1 MRTQL
6 RTGLIVLSVL
16 FLITLSGDWL
26 GRTEAQSTVQTLRT
40 ATVDTRD
47 ATMTHANFVRVHDTT
62 EEFILDFGTNDE
74 APAPPKRAIEIDQR
88 IVLSPYTAKRLMI
101 AMEVTVGSYERTF
114 GTIETDPAKRV
125 KPQP

>member
-6 RTGLIVLSVL
+6 RLGLVVLSVL

-26 GRTEAQSTVQTLRT
+26 GRSEAQSTVQTLRT

-88 IVLSPYTAKRLMI
+88 IVLSPYSAKRLMI
-101 AMEVTVGSYERTF
+101 ALEVTVGSYERTF